1 MTYKRHNIQRFT
13 IRDDGIDGIEISPDS
28 VPLGNDAFQYVLGS
42 VEPGGPDEVYR
53 RRANERGTYGGW
65 RWETTPEKLRRR
77 NALERDADHPIEV
90 TRHYRAGGPG
100 YLSAWQRAAAI
111 GQNELFA
118 TGIKLSARAAEARA
132 RRSNPGAT
140 LAAYRSGLK
149 EATAAQLGKLARIG
163 LRTGHSVTQIRAD
176 LRATGRFTAQQIA
189 RGIDQ
194 ASRAEKRANPS
205 GATYIERKINELRA
219 AYNQI
224 ERVDPDSASY
234 QGMIRALDSFRMFAN
249 GEQMLAEIANAEIK
263 WVSYEAAKLLGYG
276 PTQALAIAS
285 GRKKADISTGGAMR
299 NPRRGTRRAKGSQAL
314 SAAFRALD
322 SARGRLLRDVVSS
335 GDASPDEYN
344 EFDRLHGRFNA
355 RALDTVRKSRRNPAT
370 VQAANFHP
378 MRGDVAEGT
387 KIIFRNGDIGI
398 LKSTMHGW
406 VVKIDGI
413 SITRATHDAN
423 LLTRMILA
431 IDENKIPNAGKKN
444 PPSKLMKIAFRVDKR
459 GKVLAYRYSEPYH
472 GAYGNW
478 FRIGLDEAKL
488 KLSTGEAIEVDYDS
502 QITSETIKRPYKR
515 PGSEPIED
523 WPLSSTLVNP
533 GGQARRKAV
542 KLYETFSGKK
552 AKRQNT
558 VSAPDGTPAHVAKL
572 GTLRLIKTA
581 DGRTWKF
588 NGPGAPILAAD
599 HRQKLHVVG
608 GQYRAN
614 PPGCECGEIVRIE
627 YETDKPHLDQ
637 PTTAIYYHE
646 LGEETGERPVL
657 TIDDEGRMHI
667 EGGAYSIEAD
677 GIHN

>member
-1 MTYKRHNIQRFT
+1 MTDVTFAITQGGRVQVTGVSREGRRAIQGIYRDGPTERLMWSEDWPAMQSYLLGLGLNVTEIERPGARHNPGERFT
-13 IRDDGIDGIEISPDS
+13 ILNDGIDGFEISPNS
-28 VPLGNDAFQYVLGS
+28 VPLGNDAFQYALGS
-42 VEPGGPDEVYR
+42 VEPGSPDQVYR

-65 RWETTPEKLRRR
+65 RWETTPGKLLRR

-132 RRSNPGAT
+132 KRSNPGAT

-205 GATYIERKINELRA
+205 GATFLERKINELRA

-335 GDASPDEYN
+335 GDASPDEFN

-355 RALDTVRKSRRNPAT
+355 RALDTVRKPRRNPK
-370 VQAANFHP
+370 QP
-378 MRGDVAEGT
+378 D
-387 KIIFRNGDIGI
+387 
-398 LKSTMHGW
+398 
-406 VVKIDGI
+406 
-413 SITRATHDAN
+413 
-423 LLTRMILA
+423 
-431 IDENKIPNAGKKN
+431 
-444 PPSKLMKIAFRVDKR
+444 KIAFRVDKR
-459 GKVLAYRYSEPYH
+459 GKVLAYRYSPSTSR
-472 GAYGNW
+472 W
-478 FRIGLDEAKL
+478 FRIGTDDARL
-488 KLSTGEAIEVDYDS
+488 KLATGEAIEVDYDS

-523 WPLSSTLVNP
+523 WPLSSTLINP
-533 GGQARRKAV
+533 GGQGRRKAV
-542 KLYETFSGKK
+542 KLYETFSGKR

-558 VSAPDGTPAHVAKL
+558 VSAPNGTPAHVAKL

-599 HRQKLHVVG
+599 HRHKLHVVG
-608 GQYRAN
+608 GQFRAN

-657 TIDDEGRMHI
+657 TIDDEGHMHI